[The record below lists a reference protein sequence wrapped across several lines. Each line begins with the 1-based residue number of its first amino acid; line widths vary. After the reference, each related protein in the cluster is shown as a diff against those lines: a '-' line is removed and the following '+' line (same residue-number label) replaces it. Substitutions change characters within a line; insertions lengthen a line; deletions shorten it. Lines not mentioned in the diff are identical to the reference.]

1 MTQEI
6 LDKIR
11 QEAEGYH
18 SRKLIGSPEN
28 EVGAYISGAKRGYE
42 LAMLEAKK
50 LKDALENIM
59 VMVGS
64 SELSK
69 SDWKY
74 YDEVKLLI
82 ANDSP
87 TPEPGKE
94 YTREQMKDFLEWAS
108 LHCFNKFIDGKW
120 SWGYK
125 EKYKRIEIGWLTTD
139 QLLTEY
145 LNSKK

>member
-1 MTQEI
+1 MKKEI
-6 LDKIR
+6 EDKIKADMNKMWNLPEFA
-11 QEAEGYH
+11 QH
-18 SRKLIGSPEN
+18 LSPLRSTYM
-28 EVGAYISGAKRGYE
+28 AGAKRGYE

-94 YTREQMKDFLEWAS
+94 YTREQMIELLEFTCYKFGREKALGW
-108 LHCFNKFIDGKW
+108 FKTYPFDPNKQRT
-120 SWGYK
+120 Y
-125 EKYKRIEIGWLTTD
+125 LTTED
-139 QLLTEY
+139 LVTEY